1 MGGIPYVVTAVSP
14 CSGWDLPHVVT
25 AENLATAYLIRIG
38 WFSICYHFCALSTVC
53 DFPHVVTCF
62 SNNSRCYFPCVATA
76 HLISSGWISICCQCS
91 FMMLFFLPNAVQ
103 FVFHVLSLHTCFH
116 FKNQWMQF
124 FLLVSLHTAYLVT
137 IERFSI
143 CVAPTVSAHCIFSKH

>member
-91 FMMLFFLPNAVQ
+91 FMMLFFYQTQCNL
-103 FVFHVLSLHTCFH
+103 FSMFCHCTHVFTLKINGCS
-116 FKNQWMQF
+116 
-124 FLLVSLHTAYLVT
+124 
-137 IERFSI
+137 FSFWY
-143 CVAPTVSAHCIFSKH
+143 HCILHI